1 MLVTTHNIKPS
12 KKPEVTA
19 RDIDQRILNRQRKA
33 DMCRQS
39 ASHKPVKLESM
50 TAEFFEGLELV

>member
-1 MLVTTHNIKPS
+1 MSFSTNIIKPS

-33 DMCRQS
+33 DLCRQG
-39 ASHKPVKLESM
+39 ASPKPVKSKSM
-50 TAEFFEGLELV
+50 TAEFFEGVELV